1 MHLIPVCLLTI
12 ETTDAVIKIRRVVS
26 IELTR
31 GGNALGTTGTVLIH
45 ANAFYNNQQIDLSK
59 YVVRGAKVT
68 LDLGFDTRLVREL
81 TGYVSKVKPT
91 LPLEV
96 ELEDGFFQLKRKGVK
111 GQFKS
116 VSLKALLKSILPS
129 GVKFEAADIQIGN
142 LTIEPTNVADV
153 LARLHKDHNI
163 QFWFD
168 PEGNLI
174 AGRLNSHRQAGLPVY
189 TYKQG
194 QSLVKSDLEYTRAE
208 DLKIK
213 INGINH
219 LPKNKKEKYS
229 LGDAG
234 GDQYDR
240 NYYNLSTSDFRAAVR
255 RDLQAYKID
264 GFKGSFTGLGLPAIQ
279 PGDIVAVEGVP
290 YSEVNNLKAFS
301 DQVTVKFNTE
311 GYFRE
316 INVGGKAIGR

>member
-12 ETTDAVIKIRRVVS
+12 ETKEAVIKIRRVVS
-26 IELTR
+26 IELSR
-31 GGNALGTTGTVLIH
+31 GGNALGTTATVLLH

-59 YVVRGAKVT
+59 YIERGDKVT
-68 LDLGFDTRLVREL
+68 LDLGFDSRLVREL

-91 LPLEV
+91 LPLELD
-96 ELEDGFFQLKRKGVK
+96 LEDGFFQLRRKSVK
-111 GQFKS
+111 GQYKS

-129 GVKFEAADIQIGN
+129 GLKFEAADIQIGN

-168 PEGNLI
+168 PQGKLI
-174 AGRLNSHRQAGLPVY
+174 AGRLNSHRQSGLPVY
-189 TYKQG
+189 SYKQG
-194 QSLVKSDLEYTRAE
+194 QSLVKSDLEYIKAE

-240 NYYNLSTSDFRAAVR
+240 NYYNLSSADFKKAVR
-255 RDLQAYKID
+255 RDLQAYKVD
-264 GFKGSFTGLGLPAIQ
+264 GFKGSFTALGLPSIQ

-290 YSEVNNLKAFS
+290 YSQVNNLKAFS
-301 DQVTVKFNTE
+301 DQITVKFDSA